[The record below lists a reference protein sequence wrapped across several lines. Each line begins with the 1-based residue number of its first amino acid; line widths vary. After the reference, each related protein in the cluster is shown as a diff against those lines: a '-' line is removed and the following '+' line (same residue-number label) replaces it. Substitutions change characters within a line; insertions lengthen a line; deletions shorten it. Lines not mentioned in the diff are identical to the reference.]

1 MLDFIYLFSSL
12 LIYLLL
18 FVYVCLFIFIKLHVI
33 GDLIFLLL
41 LLLLLVVVVVVV
53 VLNLHELIL
62 RFFLIYACIDIFL
75 FSFFK
80 LACFFYS
87 LLLLLLLFSYYNVS
101 NLYILFIYLFCMR
114 I

>member
-1 MLDFIYLFSSL
+1 MFIYLF
-12 LIYLLL
+12 
-18 FVYVCLFIFIKLHVI
+18 IFRKLHVI
-33 GDLIFLLL
+33 GDLILLL
-41 LLLLLVVVVVVV
+41 LLLLLVVV

-62 RFFLIYACIDIFL
+62 RLFLVYACIDIFL

-87 LLLLLLLFSYYNVS
+87 LLLLLILLLLLLLFSYYNVS